1 MCGVGAAFGENIV
14 AIPAGAFLE
23 GYLSVVVLM
32 LVSRF
37 PRSISLF
44 VVPDAIVRLRK
55 IAPRNSGCVYQTFG
69 SQNSQLQLRELDL
82 EMGL

>member
-1 MCGVGAAFGENIV
+1 VCGVGAASGENIV

-37 PRSISLF
+37 PCSNSLF

-55 IAPRNSGCVYQTFG
+55 IRAKEFRLRLPNFRCPNSR
-69 SQNSQLQLRELDL
+69 LRLRELDL
-82 EMGL
+82 EMGP